1 MLQITER
8 AANIY
13 KEEMELGG
21 EEEIRLFVRG
31 AEGFFL
37 GVDRDNSEADDWKCV
52 VNGVRF
58 FIKEDDL
65 WMFDGKT
72 LDFCEKGDCIK
83 LH

>member
-8 AANIY
+8 VAGIY
-13 KEEMELGG
+13 RDDMELSDRD
-21 EEEIRLFVRG
+21 EVRLFVRG

-37 GVDRDNSEADDWKCV
+37 GVEKDASESDDWKTV
-52 VNGVRF
+52 VDGVRF

-65 WMFDGKT
+65 WLFDGMT

>member
-8 AANIY
+8 AAGVY
-13 KEEMELGG
+13 KTDMELGS

-37 GVDRDNSEADDWKCV
+37 GVTKDHSETTDWKAE
-52 VNGVRF
+52 VNGVKF

-65 WMFDGKT
+65 WMFQNMT
-72 LDFCEKGDCIK
+72 LDFCEKGDCIT
-83 LH
+83 LQ